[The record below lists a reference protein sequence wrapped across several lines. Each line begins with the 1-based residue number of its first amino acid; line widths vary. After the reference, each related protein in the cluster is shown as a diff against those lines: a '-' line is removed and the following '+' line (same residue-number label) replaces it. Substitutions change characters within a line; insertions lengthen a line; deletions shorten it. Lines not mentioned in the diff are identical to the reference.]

1 MPNWLD
7 TISGVGQKTWN
18 TIKSIGPLLI
28 SQSDKASEAYQR
40 HLGRVAE
47 VEVLRDLLKSEIE
60 TRSAIRRTLLEKFIA
75 APDEE
80 RVRIERDLEY
90 VDGVT
95 RQLNVVA
102 KSLSYG
108 STGESPPEKT
118 PEKPKQVEDH
128 WIDRFNELARKR
140 NEEWRSELLA
150 RALAEEAANP
160 GSVSPRAL
168 WLIGSMERQ
177 LFRALSHLLDLCVWS
192 YPKDSPFLPHSSIQ
206 AFERK
211 VDGTDE
217 DTGLTVGH
225 LLFRLGDIG
234 VIAEHLT
241 SSFLF

>member
-1 MPNWLD
+1 
-7 TISGVGQKTWN
+7 
-18 TIKSIGPLLI
+18 
-28 SQSDKASEAYQR
+28 
-40 HLGRVAE
+40 

-118 PEKPKQVEDH
+118 REKPKQVEDH

-168 WLIGSMERQ
+168 WLIGSMGAPT
-177 LFRALSHLLDLCVWS
+177 FPRAV
-192 YPKDSPFLPHSSIQ
+192 P
-206 AFERK
+206 
-211 VDGTDE
+211 
-217 DTGLTVGH
+217 LT
-225 LLFRLGDIG
+225 
-234 VIAEHLT
+234 
-241 SSFLF
+241 